1 MTEAS
6 LHEAFG
12 IPHASTTWPKLKD
25 VPRLGISVLGESHD
39 EAARTLTART
49 GDWFAGLQAILTEN
63 GAVFIEGTSVWL
75 ESSIEQLVSAG
86 DPTIVILEV
95 NDITV
100 HREVP
105 PIIFHRSIFHRP
117 GA

>member
-1 MTEAS
+1 MSFCVQNT
-6 LHEAFG
+6 
-12 IPHASTTWPKLKD
+12 STTWPKLKD

-49 GDWFAGLQAILTEN
+49 GDWFAGLQAISTEN
-63 GAVFIEGTSVWL
+63 GAVLIEGTSVWL
-75 ESSIEQLVSAG
+75 ESSIEQLVPAG
-86 DPTIVILEV
+86 DPTIVIMGV

-100 HREVP
+100 HPEVP
-105 PIIFHRSIFHRP
+105 PIVFHRSIFRRL